1 MIADRK
7 DFEGVLAEKQSRKRA
22 EMMPMIRLVAGAAT
36 VMAELQVDEK
46 WTRYQQILQGVV
58 EKWEAQRDNAKDLL
72 GGSGLADA
80 DLRKLNTD
88 VLTANAAISAWKLA
102 LSLPAAIAKGGE
114 EAAVMVKE
122 FEKKNETAD
131 NPKP

>member
-1 MIADRK
+1 MIVDRK
-7 DFEGVLAEKQSRKRA
+7 DFEGSLEAKQTRKRA
-22 EMMPMIRLVAGAAT
+22 EMMPMIRLVAGAAS
-36 VMAELQVDEK
+36 VMVELQVDEK

-58 EKWEAQRDNAKDLL
+58 EKWKAQRDNAKDLL

-88 VLTANAAISAWKLA
+88 VLTANAAISAWELA

-114 EAAVMVKE
+114 EAAAIVKD
-122 FEKKNETAD
+122 FERKNESAA
-131 NPKP
+131 